1 MAYEKSSDTVA
12 QVWDDNA
19 AAPLVAVP
27 TQQKTSQKRELKDY
41 SPSLQN
47 AARALWG
54 VSREIR

>member
-1 MAYEKSSDTVA
+1 MAYEKNSATVA
-12 QVWDDNA
+12 PAWDDNA

-27 TQQKTSQKRELKDY
+27 AQQKSSQKRELKDY